1 MRSNLYVLSF
11 MAGITI
17 VLGFMLS
24 FAAASLKDKQNFN
37 VEIDIKKNIL
47 SSLNIPAD
55 QSEKLTQ
62 SDIQK
67 LYDEEITTLN
77 IDENGMQSE
86 DGTLSVYIATD
97 GAQPKGY
104 SIPISGK
111 GLWSTIYGY
120 IALEPDGKTVKGI
133 TFYKHGETPGL
144 GGELE
149 KEWFTSNYKGKK
161 IYNDEGELVSI
172 EIVKGQVN
180 QNDKNAIHQVDGIS
194 GSTLTCKGMNRFIAN
209 DLKTYKPFLERVKEG
224 EDVVE

>member
-1 MRSNLYVLSF
+1 

-17 VLGFMLS
+17 VLGFLLS
-24 FAAASLKDKQNFN
+24 FAAASLKDKQNYN
-37 VEIDIKKNIL
+37 IEIDIKKNIL

-55 QSEKLTQ
+55 QSQVLTQ

-67 LYDEEITTLN
+67 LYDEEITTMK
-77 IDENGMQSE
+77 IDENGMKSD
-86 DGTLSVYIATD
+86 DGLLSVYIAMD
-97 GAQPKGY
+97 RAQPTGY

-149 KEWFTSNYKGKK
+149 KEWFTSNYKGKH
-161 IYNDEGELVSI
+161 IYNDDDELVSI

-180 QNDKNAIHQVDGIS
+180 QKAINAIHQVDGIS
-194 GSTLTCKGMNRFIAN
+194 GSTLTGRGMNKFIAN
-209 DLKTYKPFLERVKEG
+209 DLNTYKPFLDRVKAG
-224 EDVVE
+224 EDVIE

>member
-1 MRSNLYVLSF
+1 MRSNFYVLSF

-17 VLGFMLS
+17 VLGFLLS
-24 FAAASLKDKQNFN
+24 FAAASLKDKQDFN
-37 VEIDIKKNIL
+37 IEIDIKKNIL
-47 SSLNIPAD
+47 SSLNIPDD

-77 IDENGMQSE
+77 IDENGMKAD
-86 DGTLSVYIATD
+86 DGALSVYIATD
-97 GAQPKGY
+97 GVKPTGY

-149 KEWFTSNYKGKK
+149 KEWFTSNYKGKQ

-180 QNDKNAIHQVDGIS
+180 QNNLNAIHQVDGIS
-194 GSTLTCKGMNRFIAN
+194 GSTLTTKGMNRFIAN
-209 DLKTYKPFLERVKEG
+209 DLITYKPFLERVKAG
-224 EDVVE
+224 EDVIE

>member
-1 MRSNLYVLSF
+1 MRSNLYVISF

-17 VLGFMLS
+17 ILGFILS
-24 FAAASLKDKQNFN
+24 FAAASLKDKQDFN
-37 VEIDIKKNIL
+37 IEIDMKKNIL

-55 QSEKLTQ
+55 QSQKLSQ

-77 IDENGMQSE
+77 IDESGMKSD
-86 DGTLSVYIATD
+86 DGALSVYIATD
-97 GAQPKGY
+97 GAQPTGY

-120 IALEPDGKTVKGI
+120 IAIEPDGKTVKGI
-133 TFYKHGETPGL
+133 TFYQHGETPGL

-149 KEWFTSNYKGKK
+149 KEWFTSNYKGKR
-161 IYNDEGELVSI
+161 IYNEVGELVSI

-180 QNDKNAIHQVDGIS
+180 KNNINAIHQVDGIS
-194 GSTLTCKGMNRFIAN
+194 GSTLTGRGMNKFIAR
-209 DLKTYKPFLERVKEG
+209 DLNMYKPFLDRVKAG
-224 EDVVE
+224 EDVIE

>member
-17 VLGFMLS
+17 ILGFLLS
-24 FAAASLKDKQNFN
+24 FSSASLKARQDYNI
-37 VEIDIKKNIL
+37 EIDMKKNIL
-47 SSLNIPAD
+47 KSLNIPAD
-55 QSEKLTQ
+55 QSKKLSQ

-67 LYDEEITTLN
+67 LYDDEITSLN
-77 IDENGMQSE
+77 IDENGIIAE
-86 DGTLSVYIATD
+86 NGVLSVYIAMD
-97 GAQPKGY
+97 GELPTGY

-133 TFYKHGETPGL
+133 TFYQHGETPGL

-149 KEWFTSNYKGKK
+149 KDWFTSNYKGKQ
-161 IYNDEGELVSI
+161 IYNKKGDLVSI

-180 QNDKNAIHQVDGIS
+180 QIDINAIHQVDGIS
-194 GSTLTCKGMNRFIAN
+194 GATLTGKGLNNFIAQ
-209 DLKTYKPFLERVKEG
+209 DLNIYKPFLDRVKAG
-224 EDVVE
+224 EDVIE

>member
-1 MRSNLYVLSF
+1 MRSNFYVLSF

-17 VLGFMLS
+17 VLGFLLS
-24 FAAASLKDKQNFN
+24 FAAASLKDKQDFN
-37 VEIDIKKNIL
+37 IEIDIKKNIL
-47 SSLNIPAD
+47 SSLNIPDD

-77 IDENGMQSE
+77 IDENGMKAD
-86 DGTLSVYIATD
+86 DGALSVYIAMD
-97 GAQPKGY
+97 GVKPTGY

-149 KEWFTSNYKGKK
+149 KEWFTSNYKGKQ

-180 QNDKNAIHQVDGIS
+180 QNNLNAIHQVDGIS
-194 GSTLTCKGMNRFIAN
+194 GSTLTTKGMNRFIAN
-209 DLKTYKPFLERVKEG
+209 DLITYKPFLERVKAG
-224 EDVVE
+224 EDVIE

>member
-1 MRSNLYVLSF
+1 MRSNFYVLSF

-17 VLGFMLS
+17 ILGFLLS
-24 FAAASLKDKQNFN
+24 FTAASLKDKQDFN
-37 VEIDIKKNIL
+37 IEIDIKKNIL

-55 QSEKLTQ
+55 QSEILSQ

-67 LYDEEITTLN
+67 LYDKEITTLK
-77 IDENGMQSE
+77 IDNNGMKAD
-86 DGTLSVYIATD
+86 DGALSVYIAMD
-97 GAQPKGY
+97 GVKPTGY

>member
-1 MRSNLYVLSF
+1 

-24 FAAASLKDKQNFN
+24 FAAASLKDKQDFN
-37 VEIDIKKNIL
+37 IEIDIQKNIL

-55 QSEKLTQ
+55 KSVKLSQ
-62 SDIQK
+62 NDIQK

-77 IDENGMQSE
+77 IDENGMKSD
-86 DGTLSVYIATD
+86 DGALRVYIATD
-97 GAQPKGY
+97 GVQPTGY

-133 TFYKHGETPGL
+133 TFYQHGETPGL

-149 KEWFTSNYKGKK
+149 KEWFTSNYKGKQ
-161 IYNDEGELVSI
+161 IYNEAGELVSI

-180 QNDKNAIHQVDGIS
+180 SNNINAIHQVDGIS
-194 GSTLTCKGMNRFIAN
+194 GSTLTGRGMNKFIAH
-209 DLKTYKPFLERVKEG
+209 DLNIYKPFLDRVKAG
-224 EDVVE
+224 EDVIK

>member
-1 MRSNLYVLSF
+1 

-17 VLGFMLS
+17 ILGFMLS
-24 FAAASLKDKQNFN
+24 FAAASLKDKQDFN
-37 VEIDIKKNIL
+37 IEIDMKKNIL

-55 QSEKLTQ
+55 QSQELSQ

-77 IDENGMQSE
+77 IDESGMKSD
-86 DGTLSVYIATD
+86 DGALPVYIAMD
-97 GAQPKGY
+97 GTRPTGY

-133 TFYKHGETPGL
+133 TFYQHGETPGL

-149 KEWFTSNYKGKK
+149 KDWFTSNYKGKH
-161 IYNDEGELVSI
+161 IYNEEGELVSI

-180 QNDKNAIHQVDGIS
+180 QNDINAIHQVDGIS
-194 GSTLTCKGMNRFIAN
+194 GSTLTGRGMNKFIAR
-209 DLKTYKPFLERVKEG
+209 DLNIYKPFLDRVKAG
-224 EDVVE
+224 EDVTV

>member
-24 FAAASLKDKQNFN
+24 FTAASLKDKQDFN
-37 VEIDIKKNIL
+37 IEIDIKKNIL

-55 QSEKLTQ
+55 PSQVLTQ

-67 LYDEEITTLN
+67 LYDEEITTLK
-77 IDENGMQSE
+77 IDENGMKS
-86 DGTLSVYIATD
+86 DVGVLSVYIAMD
-97 GAQPKGY
+97 GAQPTGY

-133 TFYKHGETPGL
+133 TFYQHGETPGL

-149 KEWFTSNYKGKK
+149 KEWFTSNYKGKH
-161 IYNDEGELVSI
+161 IYNDDDELVSI

-180 QNDKNAIHQVDGIS
+180 KSDINAIHQVDGIS
-194 GSTLTCKGMNRFIAN
+194 GSTLTGRGMNKFIAN
-209 DLKTYKPFLERVKEG
+209 DLNIYKPFLDRIKAG
-224 EDVVE
+224 EDVIE

>member
-1 MRSNLYVLSF
+1 MRSNFYVLSF

-17 VLGFMLS
+17 ILGFLLS
-24 FAAASLKDKQNFN
+24 FTAASLKDKQDFN
-37 VEIDIKKNIL
+37 IEIDIKKNIL

-55 QSEKLTQ
+55 QSEILSQ

-67 LYDEEITTLN
+67 LYDKEITTLK
-77 IDENGMQSE
+77 IDNNGMKAD
-86 DGTLSVYIATD
+86 DGALSVYIAMD
-97 GAQPKGY
+97 GVKPTGY

-149 KEWFTSNYKGKK
+149 KEWFTSNYKGKH
-161 IYNDEGELVSI
+161 IYNDDGELVSI

-180 QNDKNAIHQVDGIS
+180 PNNINAIHQVDGIS
-194 GSTLTCKGMNRFIAN
+194 GSTLTSRGMNNFIAN
-209 DLKTYKPFLERVKEG
+209 DLNTYKPFLERVKAG
-224 EDVVE
+224 EDVIE

>member
-17 VLGFMLS
+17 ILGFMLS
-24 FAAASLKDKQNFN
+24 FAAASLKDKQEFN
-37 VEIDIKKNIL
+37 IEIDIKKNIL

-55 QSEKLTQ
+55 QSQTLSQ

-67 LYDEEITTLN
+67 LYDDEITTLN
-77 IDENGMQSE
+77 IDENGMKSE
-86 DGTLSVYIATD
+86 DGTLSVYVATD

-149 KEWFTSNYKGKK
+149 KEWFTSNYKGKQ
-161 IYNDEGELVSI
+161 IYNDEGELVSV

-180 QNDKNAIHQVDGIS
+180 QNDLNAIHQVDGIS